1 MPTVHQKHA
10 PSARWVALTDTV
22 DLSCF
27 GRATVYVDK
36 LLTELPTKIQ
46 TTAERGYLE
55 EALICF
61 RNKAFRAAV
70 VMCWNLAFDHLC
82 EFVLKEPARL
92 ADFNTQL
99 PKSFTKADL
108 KAVRTRDHF
117 TELKEFQVLQVC
129 DLANII
135 SKSLHNILTEK
146 LTRRNTAAHPSG
158 TVTFQ
163 ATAEEF
169 IGDLVENV
177 VLKLT

>member
-99 PKSFTKADL
+99 PKSFPKADL

-117 TELKEFQVLQVC
+117 TELKEFQVLQVAIRKTSFRKV
-129 DLANII
+129 LRPTHRGRSLLNRPQ
-135 SKSLHNILTEK
+135 KSLL
-146 LTRRNTAAHPSG
+146 G
-158 TVTFQ
+158 TWSTTWCF
-163 ATAEEF
+163 
-169 IGDLVENV
+169 N
-177 VLKLT
+177 